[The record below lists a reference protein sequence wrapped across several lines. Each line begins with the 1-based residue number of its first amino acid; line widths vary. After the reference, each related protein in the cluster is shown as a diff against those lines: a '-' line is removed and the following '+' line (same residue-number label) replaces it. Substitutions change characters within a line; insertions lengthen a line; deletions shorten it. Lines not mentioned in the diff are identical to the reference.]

1 MSNKSR
7 LSLIVFQTL
16 VISLVLALF
25 GRLFYIQILDS
36 DRYQI
41 AAVSIQSRDIIT
53 PAVRGAI
60 TDINGVPMVVDLP
73 GLAVSISRVD
83 LDKQEDKGVAVLAKI
98 AGIFQIRVR
107 RCFSAHQTLR

>member
-41 AAVSIQSRDIIT
+41 AAVSIQSRDIVT
-53 PAVRGAI
+53 PAV
-60 TDINGVPMVVDLP
+60 
-73 GLAVSISRVD
+73 
-83 LDKQEDKGVAVLAKI
+83 
-98 AGIFQIRVR
+98 
-107 RCFSAHQTLR
+107 

>member
-41 AAVSIQSRDIIT
+41 AAVSIQSRDIVT

-60 TDINGVPMVVDLP
+60 
-73 GLAVSISRVD
+73 
-83 LDKQEDKGVAVLAKI
+83 KI
-98 AGIFQIRVR
+98 GR
-107 RCFSAHQTLR
+107 AHV